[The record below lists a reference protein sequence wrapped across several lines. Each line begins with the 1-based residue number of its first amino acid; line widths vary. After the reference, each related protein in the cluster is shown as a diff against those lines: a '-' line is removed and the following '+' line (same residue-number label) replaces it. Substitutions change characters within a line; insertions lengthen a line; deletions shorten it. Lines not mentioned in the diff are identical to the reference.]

1 MRKAAVHP
9 DFDFDLPDTGA
20 DERRHSLARR
30 LLGPRPAAR
39 AGVAALALL
48 SVASM
53 INALFLQ
60 DQRHAAPLFQMNLRT
75 QATATEQPTAPLPP
89 LAPRALGLAPAP
101 APAPAAAPALAARS
115 ASPRAAAPTPAPVDP
130 IGQEIAHLEKAPPR
144 AERPRPTEA
153 RHADPIGGLMRNA
166 GIASAPP
173 ATADSSV
180 LAAQRALM
188 KLGFVVRPDGVF
200 GETTR
205 QAIKTFEQDR
215 GLTADGELTPKIKRE
230 LARLSG
236 LEAQ

>member
-1 MRKAAVHP
+1 MRKAAAHP
-9 DFDFDLPDTGA
+9 DFDFDLPDTDTG
-20 DERRHSLARR
+20 ERQHSLARR

-53 INALFLQ
+53 VNALFLQ

-75 QATATEQPTAPLPP
+75 LATATEQPAAPLPP

-101 APAPAAAPALAARS
+101 APATAARP
-115 ASPRAAAPTPAPVDP
+115 APLHAAAPTPADP
-130 IGQEIAHLEKAPPR
+130 IGQEIGRLDKAPPR
-144 AERPRPTEA
+144 AERPRSTEA
-153 RHADPIGGLMRNA
+153 RRADPIGGLMRNA
-166 GIASAPP
+166 GIAPPPP
-173 ATADSSV
+173 ATADPSV

-205 QAIKTFEQDR
+205 QAIKTFEQDH
-215 GLTADGELTPKIKRE
+215 GLTAHGELTPKIKRE
-230 LARLSG
+230 LAHLSG
-236 LEAQ
+236 VEAQ